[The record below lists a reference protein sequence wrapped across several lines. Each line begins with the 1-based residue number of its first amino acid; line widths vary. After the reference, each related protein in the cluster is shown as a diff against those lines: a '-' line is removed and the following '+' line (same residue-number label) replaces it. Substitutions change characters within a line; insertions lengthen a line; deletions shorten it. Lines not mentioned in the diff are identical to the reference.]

1 MYSIMSSA
9 NSDSFASS
17 FPIWIPLNAFSSLIF
32 VARSSK
38 TMLSDSSKS
47 GHPCLVPD
55 LRGNAFSFSLLR
67 VMFPLN
73 LSYIALVAQMVK
85 VSAYNV
91 GDPGSIP
98 GSERSPGEGNGNPL
112 QYSFLPGKSHGR
124 KSLVGYSPWGRKES
138 DTTEQL
144 HFLIQLIS
152 DIVQI

>member
-9 NSDSFASS
+9 NSDSFASY
-17 FPIWIPLNAFSSLIF
+17 FPIWIPLNSFSSLIF

-98 GSERSPGEGNGNPL
+98 GSEKSPGEGNGNPI
-112 QYSFLPGKSHGR
+112 QYYCLENTMDEGT
-124 KSLVGYSPWGRKES
+124 W
-138 DTTEQL
+138 
-144 HFLIQLIS
+144 
-152 DIVQI
+152 

>member
-1 MYSIMSSA
+1 M
-9 NSDSFASS
+9 
-17 FPIWIPLNAFSSLIF
+17 
-32 VARSSK
+32 ARISK
-38 TMLSDSSKS
+38 TVLNYSGGS

-98 GSERSPGEGNGNPL
+98 GSEKSPGEGNGNPI
-112 QYSFLPGKSHGR
+112 QYYCLENPMEGGA
-124 KSLVGYSPWGRKES
+124 W
-138 DTTEQL
+138 
-144 HFLIQLIS
+144 
-152 DIVQI
+152 